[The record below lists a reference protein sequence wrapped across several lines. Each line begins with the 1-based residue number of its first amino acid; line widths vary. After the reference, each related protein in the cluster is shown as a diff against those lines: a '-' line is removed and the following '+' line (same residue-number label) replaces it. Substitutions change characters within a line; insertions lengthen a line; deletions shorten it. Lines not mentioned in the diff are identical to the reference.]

1 MKFLK
6 SHWSNIFFLAI
17 IILLIIPQTRKPL
30 QVGVTRLFAFSPSL
44 VSKEEREVVTSYN
57 WPLQD
62 LEGEKYN
69 LREAEGEVALVN
81 IWATWCPP
89 CIAEMPSFEDL
100 YITYGDSVKFYF
112 ISYEEK
118 ERLQTFLEKKNYEL
132 PVFQPLSHAPQSLE
146 TSSLPTTYLI
156 SRNGEIVMKK
166 TGAADWSSQIVRQTI
181 DDLLKEEAR

>member
-1 MKFLK
+1 MKFFK
-6 SHWSNIFFLAI
+6 SHWSNIFFLVI

-30 QVGVTRLFAFSPSL
+30 QVGLNRLFAFSPSQ
-44 VSKEEREVVTSYN
+44 VSKEERRLVSSYN

-69 LREAEGEVALVN
+69 LREAEGDVALVN

-89 CIAEMPSFEDL
+89 CIAEMPSFENL
-100 YITYGDSVKFYF
+100 YATYNDSVKFFF
-112 ISYEEK
+112 ISYEQKEK
-118 ERLQTFLEKKNYEL
+118 LEAFLEKKNYSL

-156 SRNGEIVMKK
+156 SKSGEIVIEK
-166 TGAADWSSQIVRQTI
+166 TGAADWNSQNVRQII
-181 DDLLKEEAR
+181 DKLLKE